1 MSESEQK
8 PSETTAATNE
18 SEQAKAAPQPEKVRP
33 EVIKVPKKRK
43 PFNWLIWVVVAL
55 PTAISAVYFG
65 AIASDQYV
73 SQSSFV
79 VRSAKNQASA
89 GALGALFQ
97 GMGIARSQDDTYAV
111 QEYMRSRSALGEL
124 SKTIPVRSFYEQ
136 QGDVISRFNGF
147 NLEKLNS
154 DEAFYQYYSEKV
166 GIGFDSIS
174 GISTLRVW
182 GFNPEQSQQINQALL
197 KKGEHLINQINDRA
211 RKDTIT
217 FAENNVTTAQEAVRV
232 TAEELMAYRTK
243 NGVLDLKEQSG
254 MQLALISKL
263 QDELIAIQTQLD
275 QVRAVTP
282 ENPQIEGL
290 QTREKSLQAEI
301 RKQTQLMTGKTG
313 RSIANQAAQYQQL
326 TLENDLAEKQLAA
339 AMTAL
344 ESARA
349 EADRQQ
355 LYLEVVAQPNRPDMP
370 QKPDRIY
377 NIVATFFI
385 SLMVYGIL
393 KLLGASV
400 REHKN

>member
-1 MSESEQK
+1 MMSEAEQK
-8 PSETTAATNE
+8 NSEATPPVVPE
-18 SEQAKAAPQPEKVRP
+18 QPEKTEP
-33 EVIKVPKKRK
+33 EIIKAPKKHK
-43 PFNWLIWVVVAL
+43 PFNWLFWVVVFW
-55 PTAISAVYFG
+55 PTALAGVYFG
-65 AIASDQYV
+65 LVASDQYV

-79 VRSAKNQASA
+79 VRSAKNQANA
-89 GALGALFQ
+89 GTLGALFQ

-111 QEYMRSRSALGEL
+111 QEYMRSRSALAEL
-124 SKTIPVRSFYEQ
+124 SKNIPVRAFYEQ

-147 NLEKLNS
+147 ELAHLDSE
-154 DEAFYQYYSEKV
+154 EAFYQYYSQKV
-166 GIGFDSIS
+166 SIGFDSVS

-197 KKGEHLINQINDRA
+197 QKGEHLINQINDRA

-217 FAENNVTTAQEAVRV
+217 FAENNVTTAQEAVRT
-232 TAEELMAYRTK
+232 TAQELMAYRVQ

-254 MQLALISKL
+254 MQLALVSKL

-282 ENPQIEGL
+282 ENPQISGL

-301 RKQTQLMTGKTG
+301 RKQMQMMTGQTG
-313 RSIANQAAQYQQL
+313 RSIANQAAEYQQL

-370 QKPDRIY
+370 QRPERLY

-393 KLLGASV
+393 KLLGASI